1 MIHISSATLSNGL
14 RIVHHADSYTPMVAV
29 DLLYSVGSRDEDPEH
44 TGIAHLLEHMMFGGS
59 ANAPDFDRHT
69 ERACGWNNAWT
80 SNDFTS
86 FYSVVTADNIET
98 IFWLESDRMLSP
110 LFTPETFDVQ
120 RHVVIEEF
128 KQTCLNRPYATLGHS
143 LRSLLY
149 KVHPYRWPTIGLT
162 PDHIASLTLDRVRE
176 FFHANYTPDR
186 AVLAVA
192 GNIAFERVVEL
203 AEKWFGTIPRGN
215 SPRLQLTPEPLPAEP
230 RRLIVDGANEPQTSI
245 TIAYPM
251 MAHGCE
257 GYEAADIITDILAA
271 GRASRF
277 HQTLIAQGN
286 VFTEADASILGSD
299 QPGYIMFNGL
309 IAPGIDNP
317 EQQAEETLLQ
327 QIRHLTDH
335 GITPHELQRAVN
347 RFESRFRY
355 SKAGI
360 LAKAQAIAKATMQGY
375 ALTPVTSHP
384 LTNPNHPLTHTSHP
398 LSDTDLPLAGT
409 YQPLTA
415 TESYLSVTDRY
426 RKLTVDQVNATA
438 RALLRPDRSAT
449 LIYRPTNTSSGDRS

>member
-1 MIHISSATLSNGL
+1 MIRSSSATLDNGL

-29 DLLYSVGSRDEDPEH
+29 DLLYGVGARDEDPGH

-59 ANAPDFDRHT
+59 ANVPDFDRHT

-86 FYSVVTADNIET
+86 FYSVVPAENIET
-98 IFWLESDRMLSP
+98 IFWLESDRMLQPS
-110 LFTPETFDVQ
+110 FTSETFDVQ
-120 RHVVIEEF
+120 RQVVIEEF

-143 LRSLLY
+143 LRALLY
-149 KVHPYRWPTIGLT
+149 QVHPYRWPTIGLT
-162 PDHIASLTLDRVRE
+162 PDHIASLTLDRVRT

-186 AVLAVA
+186 AVLSVA

-203 AEKWFGTIPRGN
+203 ADKWFGNIPRGN
-215 SPRLQLTPEPLPAEP
+215 VPRRILPAEP
-230 RRLIVDGANEPQTSI
+230 LPDAPRRLTVKGANEPQTSI

-277 HQTLIAQGN
+277 HQNLIAQGN

-299 QPGYIMFNGL
+299 QPGYIMVNGL

-317 EQQAEETLLQ
+317 EEQAEQTLLQ
-327 QIRHLTDH
+327 QLCRLTDD

-360 LAKAQAIAKATMQGY
+360 LAKAQALAKAAMQGY
-375 ALTPVTSHP
+375 DI
-384 LTNPNHPLTHTSHP
+384 N
-398 LSDTDLPLAGT
+398 
-409 YQPLTA
+409 
-415 TESYLSVTDRY
+415 SVTARY
-426 RKLTVDQVNATA
+426 RALTVDHVSATA

-449 LIYRPTNTSSGDRS
+449 LLYRPTH

>member
-1 MIHISSATLSNGL
+1 MIRSSSATLDNGL

-29 DLLYSVGSRDEDPEH
+29 DLLYGVGARDEDPGH

-59 ANAPDFDRHT
+59 ANVPDFDRHT

-86 FYSVVTADNIET
+86 FYSVVPAENIET
-98 IFWLESDRMLSP
+98 IFWLESDRMLQPS
-110 LFTPETFDVQ
+110 FTSETFDVQ
-120 RHVVIEEF
+120 RQVVIEEF

-143 LRSLLY
+143 LRALLY
-149 KVHPYRWPTIGLT
+149 QVHPYRWPTIGLT
-162 PDHIASLTLDRVRE
+162 PDHIASLTLDRVRT

-186 AVLAVA
+186 AVLSVA

-203 AEKWFGTIPRGN
+203 ADKWFGNIPRGN
-215 SPRLQLTPEPLPAEP
+215 VPRRILPAEP
-230 RRLIVDGANEPQTSI
+230 LPDAPRRLTVKGANEPQTSI

-277 HQTLIAQGN
+277 HQNLIAQGN

-299 QPGYIMFNGL
+299 QPGYIMVNGL

-317 EQQAEETLLQ
+317 EEQAEQTLLQ
-327 QIRHLTDH
+327 QLSRLTDD
-335 GITPHELQRAVN
+335 GITP
-347 RFESRFRY
+347 
-355 SKAGI
+355 
-360 LAKAQAIAKATMQGY
+360 
-375 ALTPVTSHP
+375 P
-384 LTNPNHPLTHTSHP
+384 
-398 LSDTDLPLAGT
+398 
-409 YQPLTA
+409 
-415 TESYLSVTDRY
+415 
-426 RKLTVDQVNATA
+426 
-438 RALLRPDRSAT
+438 
-449 LIYRPTNTSSGDRS
+449 

>member
-1 MIHISSATLSNGL
+1 MIRSSSATLDNGL

-29 DLLYSVGSRDEDPEH
+29 DLLYGVGARDEDPGH

-59 ANAPDFDRHT
+59 ANVPDFDRHT

-86 FYSVVTADNIET
+86 FYSVVPAENIET
-98 IFWLESDRMLSP
+98 IFWLESDRMLQPS
-110 LFTPETFDVQ
+110 FTSETFDVQ
-120 RHVVIEEF
+120 RQVVIEEF

-143 LRSLLY
+143 LRALLY
-149 KVHPYRWPTIGLT
+149 HVHPYRWPTIGLT
-162 PDHIASLTLDRVRE
+162 PDHIASLTLDRVRT

-186 AVLAVA
+186 AVLSVA

-203 AEKWFGTIPRGN
+203 ADKWFGNIPRGN
-215 SPRLQLTPEPLPAEP
+215 VPRRILPAEP
-230 RRLIVDGANEPQTSI
+230 LPDAPRRLTVKGANEPQTSI

-277 HQTLIAQGN
+277 HQNLIAQGN

-299 QPGYIMFNGL
+299 QPGYIMVNGL

-317 EQQAEETLLQ
+317 EEQAEQTLLQ
-327 QIRHLTDH
+327 QLFRLTDD

-360 LAKAQAIAKATMQGY
+360 LAKAQALAKAAMQGY
-375 ALTPVTSHP
+375 DI
-384 LTNPNHPLTHTSHP
+384 N
-398 LSDTDLPLAGT
+398 
-409 YQPLTA
+409 
-415 TESYLSVTDRY
+415 SVTARY
-426 RKLTVDQVNATA
+426 RALTVDHVSATA

-449 LIYRPTNTSSGDRS
+449 LLYRPTH